1 MNYALFFALFVVV
14 LACYFG
20 GLALCTILPA
30 PRLPVASLILLAL
43 YVVGFGS
50 LAGMGSLALQILGG
64 TK

>member
-1 MNYALFFALFVVV
+1 MNYALFFFLFMVV

-50 LAGMGSLALQILGG
+50 LAGMGNLALRILEGAQ
-64 TK
+64 